1 MRLSFLTR
9 LTRVSGAP
17 VWEQACLV
25 HGAEQVQREA
35 GAEPVWSQVW
45 LPREDAA
52 QVQVCFRAVPEQRA
66 SRAGALGEPEP
77 HEFRAALRALPA
89 QYEQVQ
95 LGLARVLQLQA

>member
-66 SRAGALGEPEP
+66 SRAEAEVLGERVRHESQGVLLAAPE
-77 HEFRAALRALPA
+77 
-89 QYEQVQ
+89 
-95 LGLARVLQLQA
+95 